1 MNVSL
6 LVTMHSVLILE
17 VTYPFRQ
24 EMSHLFN
31 VCMHVCDSE
40 SRQYFLLSFPGGS
53 SVCVLECVPMLL
65 GMPHCSMSFQV
76 AYKKSSHAEQHNM
89 YTAPSYI
96 ADVGYV

>member
-1 MNVSL
+1 M
-6 LVTMHSVLILE
+6 
-17 VTYPFRQ
+17 
-24 EMSHLFN
+24 
-31 VCMHVCDSE
+31 
-40 SRQYFLLSFPGGS
+40 
-53 SVCVLECVPMLL
+53 CVLECVPMLL